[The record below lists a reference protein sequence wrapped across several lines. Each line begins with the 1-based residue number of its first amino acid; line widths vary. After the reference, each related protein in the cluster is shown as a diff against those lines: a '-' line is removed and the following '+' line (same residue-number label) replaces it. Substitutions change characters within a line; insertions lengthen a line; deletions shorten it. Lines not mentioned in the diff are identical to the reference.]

1 MGTLVVVTTTELAPG
16 FRLAGARTVAV
27 DDPAEAST
35 QIERLVDI
43 DQERGVI
50 AVHEPLL
57 ERLDTP
63 LRRRLARLTAPL
75 VVALPAGSPGTS
87 GRADRLA
94 DLLARAVG
102 YELTFD
108 ESGAPPR

>member
-1 MGTLVVVTTTELAPG
+1 MGTLVVVTTTDLAPG
-16 FRLAGARTVAV
+16 FRLAGARTVTA
-27 DDPAEAST
+27 DDPAEAAA

-43 DQERGVI
+43 DRERGVI

-57 ERLDTP
+57 ERLDPP
-63 LRRRLARLTAPL
+63 LRRRLARLSTPL
-75 VVALPAGSPGTS
+75 VIALPAGSPGGS

-94 DLLARAVG
+94 QLLARAVG

-108 ESGAPPR
+108 EPGAPS